1 MRRKRITCD
10 GGRSGIWAGGAIS
23 FIGCEALSKISKE
36 KKLFSYST
44 LTDAPQSESDILQLI
59 YGVQS
64 NDTISPLING
74 KVTGQDFDFGA
85 GQVTRLS
92 GHI

>member
-23 FIGCEALSKISKE
+23 FMGCEALSKISKE
-36 KKLFSYST
+36 NKCCSFST
-44 LTDAPQSESDILQLI
+44 LTNVPQSESDILQLI

-64 NDTISPLING
+64 NDAISPLING
-74 KVTGQDFDFGA
+74 KVTGRDFDFGA
-85 GQVTRLS
+85 GPVTRLS

>member
-23 FIGCEALSKISKE
+23 FMGCEAPSKISKE
-36 KKLFSYST
+36 NKCFSFST
-44 LTDAPQSESDILQLI
+44 LTNVPQSESDILQLI

-64 NDTISPLING
+64 NDAISPLING
-74 KVTGQDFDFGA
+74 KVTGRDFDFGA
-85 GQVTRLS
+85 GPVTRLS

>member
-23 FIGCEALSKISKE
+23 FMGCEALSKISKE
-36 KKLFSYST
+36 NKCFSYST
-44 LTDAPQSESDILQLI
+44 LTNVPQSESDILQLI
-59 YGVQS
+59 YGVKS
-64 NDTISPLING
+64 NDAISPLING
-74 KVTGQDFDFGA
+74 KVTGRDFDFGA
-85 GQVTRLS
+85 RPVTRLS